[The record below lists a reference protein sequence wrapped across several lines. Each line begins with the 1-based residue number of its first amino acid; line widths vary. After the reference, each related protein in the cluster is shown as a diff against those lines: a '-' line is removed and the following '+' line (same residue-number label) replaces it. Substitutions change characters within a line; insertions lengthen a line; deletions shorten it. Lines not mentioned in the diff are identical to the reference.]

1 MTPYCCSEAP
11 YCHPAGAAEPP
22 LFAVVPGSPG
32 DCGIWEELPEE
43 ELPEEA
49 GLLPVGLEFPDGVV
63 AGALWP
69 PAPGPL
75 YASLSCPSSRL
86 FLVPGVEFLSEAL
99 LLPEL
104 VPEELPEE
112 VPVPVFVLM
121 LTSFAAMLPPPV

>member
-1 MTPYCCSEAP
+1 M
-11 YCHPAGAAEPP
+11 
-22 LFAVVPGSPG
+22 VPGSPG

-43 ELPEEA
+43 A
-49 GLLPVGLEFPDGVV
+49 GLLLPEGLGLLAGED
-63 AGALWP
+63 AGALCP

-86 FLVPGVEFLSEAL
+86 FLVPGVAFLSEEL

>member
-1 MTPYCCSEAP
+1 M
-11 YCHPAGAAEPP
+11 
-22 LFAVVPGSPG
+22 VPGSPG

-49 GLLPVGLEFPDGVV
+49 GLLPAGLEFPDGVV

-75 YASLSCPSSRL
+75 YASLSWPSSRL
-86 FLVPGVEFLSEAL
+86 VLVPGMEFLSEE

-104 VPEELPEE
+104 LLPEELPEE
-112 VPVPVFVLM
+112 ADVPVLDLT
-121 LTSFAAMLPPPV
+121 LTSFAAMFPPPV

>member
-1 MTPYCCSEAP
+1 M
-11 YCHPAGAAEPP
+11 
-22 LFAVVPGSPG
+22 VPGSPG

-49 GLLPVGLEFPDGVV
+49 GLLPEGLGLLAGED

-75 YASLSCPSSRL
+75 YASLSCPSPRL
-86 FLVPGVEFLSEAL
+86 CFVPGVEFLSEAL

-112 VPVPVFVLM
+112 APVPVFVLM